1 MLSRLFSQATR
12 GYLIREAKHTAAAV
26 ALVVAISVVS
36 DLSNVTD
43 FETVAWA
50 GIATN
55 GFRAG
60 ATALLTA
67 LTRWRNY
74 LKQPTD
80 AGI

>member
-1 MLSRLFSQATR
+1 MRKILSQATLD
-12 GYLIREAKHTAAAV
+12 YIITEAKHTAAAV
-26 ALVVAISVVS
+26 VLVVAISVVS
-36 DLSNVTD
+36 DLSGVTD
-43 FETVAWA
+43 FENVAWA

-74 LKQPTD
+74 LKQPAD